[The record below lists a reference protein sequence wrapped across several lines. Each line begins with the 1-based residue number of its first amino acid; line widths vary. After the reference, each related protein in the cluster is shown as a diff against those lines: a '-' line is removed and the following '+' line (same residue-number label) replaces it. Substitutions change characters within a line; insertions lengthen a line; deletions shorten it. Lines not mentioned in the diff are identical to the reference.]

1 MRLLVPTK
9 YRNSILNNC
18 SGLWTVNI
26 SLMIVLCHYRHSC
39 YRHFYRGLVVPM
51 NHRGRLVFPL
61 FFCGHEQDWISF
73 FKFSLVHKSFSS
85 NVASW
90 GHRSVRVC
98 LCIGQRG
105 RTSSGAVNPSRMSCL
120 QDRTAR
126 GGTHAHEVS
135 SVQCAGGSWW
145 SVGDLVAIQIKHL
158 LQLVIIPL
166 YYIVFFPFITFTSI
180 YVQ

>member
-9 YRNSILNNC
+9 YRNSIWNNC
-18 SGLWTVNI
+18 SDLWTVNI

-51 NHRGRLVFPL
+51 NHRGRLFFLSVALNRTEFP
-61 FFCGHEQDWISF
+61 FS
-73 FKFSLVHKSFSS
+73 KFSLVHKSFSFS
-85 NVASW
+85 VTSW

-98 LCIGQRG
+98 LCIGQRC
-105 RTSSGAVNPSRMSCL
+105 RTSSGSVNPSRMSCL
-120 QDRTAR
+120 QGRKAP
-126 GGTHAHEVS
+126 GGTHVHAVG

-166 YYIVFFPFITFTSI
+166 YYIVFFLFIIFTSI
-180 YVQ
+180 YIQ